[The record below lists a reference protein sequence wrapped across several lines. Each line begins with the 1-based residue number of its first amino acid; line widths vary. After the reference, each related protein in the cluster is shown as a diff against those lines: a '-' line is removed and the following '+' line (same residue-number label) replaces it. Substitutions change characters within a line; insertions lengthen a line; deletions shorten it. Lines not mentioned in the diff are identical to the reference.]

1 MSADGVEVL
10 VVGPGA
16 MGCLHAAW
24 LAKGGLSVGL
34 LDHRPERAAQID
46 REGVTVERASE
57 TVVVPVPCRA
67 FASGFR
73 SVRLAIIFVKAYHT
87 EAAVEGLLGALDD
100 SASVLTLQNGL
111 GNYERIARSVPA
123 EQVLAGATS
132 SGATLLGVG
141 KVREAGRGTI
151 RLGSPFGRH
160 QRAQQA
166 AKTLSGAGLA
176 CEVSAS
182 VDEVL
187 WEKAVINAAINPLT
201 ALEDVRNGE
210 LLERDDLRE
219 PLRAITEEAAGV
231 AAAIGIELP
240 EDMVAVVEGVCRQT
254 AENRSSMLQ
263 DVAAGRRT
271 EIEHICGEIA
281 RRAEEAGMSAP
292 WCRALTRM
300 VAQRS
305 QTERLHREMDR
316 LLGLPTEAES
326 EESTEQ

>member
-1 MSADGVEVL
+1 M
-10 VVGPGA
+10 VGPGA

-24 LAKGGLSVGL
+24 LAEGGASVGL

-46 REGVTVERASE
+46 REGVTVERE
-57 TVVVPVPCRA
+57 EGTVVVPVRCTARA
-67 FASGFR
+67 SDFFPAK
-73 SVRLAIIFVKAYHT
+73 LAIIFVKAYDT
-87 EAAVEGLLGALDD
+87 GAAVQRVRSALDD
-100 SASVLTLQNGL
+100 NASILTLQNGL

-160 QRAQQA
+160 QRVRQA
-166 AKTLSGAGLA
+166 AKTLSGAGLE
-176 CEVSAS
+176 CEVSES
-182 VDEVL
+182 VDEIL

-219 PLRAITEEAAGV
+219 GLRAIAEEAAGV

-263 DVAAGRRT
+263 DVSAGRRT

-300 VAQRS
+300 VAQRA
-305 QTERLHREMDR
+305 QTERLLREMDR
-316 LLGLPTEAES
+316 LLGLPNEAES
-326 EESTEQ
+326 EESVEQ